1 MASKWQAKGKQMV
14 EKWQAN
20 LLALIEGCLLMV
32 NFIFLKR
39 SLFLLG
45 CLIVWGAYSQTDYPN
60 KVRTVVVPFPVGGSS
75 DMAARAVNVKMGE
88 FLGQS
93 VLIDNKAGATGT
105 IGAGFVRRAPSDG
118 YTLMIAP
125 ISVYAINPALFANL
139 PYDPQKDFDLL
150 SVMVRAPN
158 VLVTRADFPVS
169 NLKELIDYMRINP
182 SKVSFGSSGNGSSD
196 HLTLALFSQKV
207 GVAAIHVA
215 YKGSGPM
222 LGDLLGGQIDA
233 SFQNLNLVLNQVRA
247 GKLKAFAIT
256 SANRSPLLPNVPTLG
271 ESGVLDVEVYSWQGA
286 AAPKGLSPSVQ
297 AKLHAALI
305 NSLQSTEIKKYMTDQ
320 GFEIVGNT
328 PQEFKVFLA
337 AETHRWKRVVELGKI
352 VAD

>member
-1 MASKWQAKGKQMV
+1 
-14 EKWQAN
+14 
-20 LLALIEGCLLMV
+20 MV
-32 NFIFLKR
+32 NLIFSKR
-39 SLFLLG
+39 SLFLVG
-45 CLIVWGAYSQTDYPN
+45 CLLFCSAFAQSDYPN
-60 KVRTVVVPFPVGGSS
+60 KVITAVVPFPAGGSS
-75 DMAARAVNVKMGE
+75 DMAARAVNLKMGE
-88 FLGQS
+88 LLGQN
-93 VLIDNKAGATGT
+93 VVVDNRGGATGT

-118 YTLMIAP
+118 YTFMIAP
-125 ISVYAINPALFANL
+125 ISVYAINPALFASL

-169 NLKELIDYMRINP
+169 SLKEFVDYMRNNP

-207 GVAAIHVA
+207 GVSAIHA
-215 YKGSGPM
+215 PYKGSGPM

-256 SANRSPLLPNVPTLG
+256 SANRSPLLPHVPTLS
-271 ESGVLDVEVYSWQGA
+271 ESGIPDVEVYSWQAA
-286 AAPKGLSPSVQ
+286 AAPKGLSPSVL
-297 AKLHAALI
+297 AKLHSALI
-305 NSLQSTEIKKYMTDQ
+305 NALQSSETKKYMTDL

-337 AETHRWKRVVELGKI
+337 AETQRWKRVVELGKI